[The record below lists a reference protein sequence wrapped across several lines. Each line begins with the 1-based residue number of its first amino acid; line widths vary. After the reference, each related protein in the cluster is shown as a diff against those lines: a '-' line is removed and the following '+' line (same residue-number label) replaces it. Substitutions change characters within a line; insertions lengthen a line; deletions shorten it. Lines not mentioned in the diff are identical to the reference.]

1 MVKVDFYE
9 TLYDVELVD
18 PDTIKAKI
26 NETDIDYSYFELNK
40 SVIKL
45 LYGSEGILKIPYKTS
60 KKLFEDVDEEYW
72 KSFIDEKISSSNFDF
87 KSCKYIVM
95 DGMLL
100 EMIQPRVE
108 EDIYKETKEGYERL
122 YNKINELENKKEIF
136 DLDKH
141 FEKILINCDE
151 DEGFTNVIAIEMDYK
166 NSRYSL
172 TAGIIVNRML
182 MWFHTKKNLDEKNL
196 INFYTAVDLED
207 EIGLANKFGQALY
220 KDYVF
225 DSKSENLDKMLSLAE
240 LFSIFKRNDIE
251 VEYVKERK
259 SPDYGTVTELKHID
273 EGSIIGSRIIDNIN
287 SYDTPYKSLKRLLAL
302 EKSFR
307 DTGISFKEM
316 LAFMYQEYFNINIS
330 ISIGE
335 IISLRNKITKRKND
349 FNIIKE
355 EVQKFGY

>member
-40 SVIKL
+40 SVIKF
-45 LYGSEGILKIPYKTS
+45 LYGSEGVLKIPYKTS

-87 KSCKYIVM
+87 KNYKYIAM

-100 EMIQPRVE
+100 EIVQPQVE
-108 EDIYKETKEGYERL
+108 EDIYKVTKEGYEKL
-122 YNKINELENKKEIF
+122 FTKINELDNKKEMF
-136 DLDKH
+136 DLDRH
-141 FEKILINCDE
+141 FEKILINCEENE
-151 DEGFTNVIAIEMDYK
+151 DFTNVIAIEMDYK
-166 NSRYSL
+166 ESRYSL
-172 TAGIIVNRML
+172 TAGIIVDKL
-182 MWFHTKKNLDEKNL
+182 MWFHTKKNLDEKDL
-196 INFYTAVDLED
+196 INFFTVVDLED

-220 KDYVF
+220 KDYAF
-225 DSKSENLDKMLSLAE
+225 DLKNENLDKTLSLAE
-240 LFSIFKRNDIE
+240 LFTIFKHNGIG

-259 SPDYGTVTELKHID
+259 SPDYGIVTELKHID
-273 EGSIIGSRIIDNIN
+273 EWSIIGSRIIDNIN

-302 EKSFR
+302 EKSFK
-307 DTGISFKEM
+307 DSGISFKEM
-316 LAFMYQEYFNINIS
+316 LMFMYQEYFNINILVDTS
-330 ISIGE
+330 E

-355 EVQKFGY
+355 EVQKLGY